1 MGEPHE
7 AHSPAGERV
16 GHVVPV
22 HLTVGVGAFL
32 LVMTVITVYTATQID
47 LGSLNLWIALVIA
60 FAKGSA
66 VCLYFMHLRWDSPF
80 NAIVLIAALLF
91 VVLFIGIALTDTSE
105 YQPEI
110 FDWRE
115 SGNVINRP

>member
-7 AHSPAGERV
+7 ENSRAGERV

-110 FDWRE
+110 FDWQK
-115 SGNVINRP
+115 SGNVITRP